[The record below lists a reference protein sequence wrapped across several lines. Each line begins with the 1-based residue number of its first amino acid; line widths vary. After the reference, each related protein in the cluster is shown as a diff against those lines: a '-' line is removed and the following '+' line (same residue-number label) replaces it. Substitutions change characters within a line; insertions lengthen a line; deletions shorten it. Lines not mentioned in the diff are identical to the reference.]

1 LFENLSQNIAIFIG
15 TIMDAGF
22 GSIDAYV
29 YGFHMPK
36 FVATAIIDTIHMVP
50 FLLVIFIVVELL
62 ERRFGKEMQHGIERA
77 AAAGP
82 LLGALFGCI
91 PQCGFSIIATALYT
105 RKIISLGTLIA
116 VFISTSD
123 EAIPVILSQ
132 PSKAHLV
139 LTLILTKLVIAT
151 ISGYSIDL
159 ICKYRRGK
167 PCEHDH
173 HDHDEELDASED
185 SGCCS
190 HTITGYRARLKSL
203 LHPLIHTAKI
213 AFFVLIVTIGINYL
227 VASAG
232 GEKNLG
238 HLLLSGSFLQPIL
251 TALFGLIPNC
261 AASVAITLAYLNG
274 GISFGSVISGL
285 SASAGL
291 GLLVLIKEDHDIK
304 DILRIAG
311 LLVGI
316 SSAVG
321 IILQLFRV

>member
-1 LFENLSQNIAIFIG
+1 MFDNLSHSIAMFIG
-15 TIMDAGF
+15 GIMNIVF
-22 GSIDAYV
+22 GSLDA
-29 YGFHMPK
+29 FINRLHMPG
-36 FVATAIIDTIHMVP
+36 FVTSAVIDTLHMIP
-50 FLLVIFIVVELL
+50 FLMIIFVVVELL
-62 ERRFGKEMQHGIERA
+62 ERRFGKDMQYGIEKSA
-77 AAAGP
+77 ATGP

-105 RKIISLGTLIA
+105 KKIVTLGTLLA
-116 VFISTSD
+116 VYLSTSD

-132 PSKAHLV
+132 PNKAHLV
-139 LTLILTKLVIAT
+139 ITLILTKLIIA
-151 ISGYSIDL
+151 IIAGYSIDF
-159 ICKYRRGK
+159 IINSKSK
-167 PCEHDH
+167 AQDVHH
-173 HDHDEELDASED
+173 HDHEDELDTSED

-190 HTITGYRARLKSL
+190 HIITGYRARLKSL
-203 LHPLIHTAKI
+203 LHTLIHTAKI
-213 AFFVLIVTIGINYL
+213 TFFVLIITLGINYL
-227 VASAG
+227 VESAG

-238 HLLLSGSFLQPIL
+238 HLLLSGSFLQPVL

-261 AASVAITLAYLNG
+261 AASVAITLTYLNG

-291 GLLVLIKEDHDIK
+291 GLLVLIKESHNTK

-321 IILQLFRV
+321 IILQLLRF

>member
-1 LFENLSQNIAIFIG
+1 
-15 TIMDAGF
+15 MDVFF
-22 GSIDAYV
+22 GSIDAYIS
-29 YGFHMPK
+29 GLHMPE
-36 FVATAIIDTIHMVP
+36 FIADAIIDTIHMIP

-62 ERRFGKEMQHGIERA
+62 ERRYGKEMQHGIERA

-82 LLGALFGCI
+82 LLGALFGCV

-105 RKIISLGTLIA
+105 KKIITLGTLIA
-116 VFISTSD
+116 VYISTSD

-132 PSKAHLV
+132 PDKAHLV
-139 LTLILTKLVIAT
+139 ITLILTKLVIAT
-151 ISGYSIDL
+151 IAGYSIDL
-159 ICKYRRGK
+159 IGKYKRGK
-167 PCEHDH
+167 TCEHHH
-173 HDHDEELDASED
+173 HDHDEELDPSED

-190 HTITGYRARLKSL
+190 HTITGSRARLKSL
-203 LHPLIHTAKI
+203 MHPLIHTAKI
-213 AFFVLIVTIGINYL
+213 TFFVLIVTLGINYL
-227 VASAG
+227 VESAG

-238 HLLLSGSFLQPIL
+238 RLLLSGSFLQPIIA
-251 TALFGLIPNC
+251 ALFGLIPNC

-304 DILRIAG
+304 DVLKIAG

-321 IILQLFRV
+321 ILLQLFKV

>member
-1 LFENLSQNIAIFIG
+1 MFDNLSHSIAIFIG
-15 TIMDAGF
+15 SIMDVFF
-22 GSIDAYV
+22 GSIDAYIS
-29 YGFHMPK
+29 GLNMPE
-36 FVATAIIDTIHMVP
+36 FIADAIIDTIHMIP

-105 RKIISLGTLIA
+105 RKIITLGTLIA
-116 VFISTSD
+116 VYISTSD

-132 PSKAHLV
+132 PNKAHLV
-139 LTLILTKLVIAT
+139 ITLILTKLVIAT
-151 ISGYSIDL
+151 IAGYSIDL
-159 ICKYRRGK
+159 IGGRLRRK
-167 PCEHDH
+167 PHEHDH
-173 HDHDEELDASED
+173 DHGEELDPSED

-190 HTITGYRARLKSL
+190 HTITGSRARLKSL

-213 AFFVLIVTIGINYL
+213 TFFVLIVTLGINYL
-227 VASAG
+227 VESAG

-238 HLLLSGSFLQPIL
+238 RLLLSGSFLQPIIA
-251 TALFGLIPNC
+251 ALFGLIPNC
-261 AASVAITLAYLNG
+261 AASVAITLTYLNG

-304 DILRIAG
+304 DVLKIAG

-316 SSAVG
+316 SSVVG
-321 IILQLFRV
+321 ILLQLFKV